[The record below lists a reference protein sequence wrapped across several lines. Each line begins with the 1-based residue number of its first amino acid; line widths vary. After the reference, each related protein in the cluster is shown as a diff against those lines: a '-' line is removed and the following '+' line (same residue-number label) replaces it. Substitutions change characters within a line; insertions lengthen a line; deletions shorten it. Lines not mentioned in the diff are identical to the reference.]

1 MGKIIK
7 DLWILTS
14 TGVVLYS
21 RVIDEKINPQL
32 FGGLM
37 SALNTFAEKLSE
49 GGITN
54 FELSNLKFVVVK
66 RRDFLF
72 IGSTSTK
79 IKEKKA
85 EEELKKVGDLF
96 FKKYPQEV
104 LLAWDNDISIFSDFG
119 SGIESSLEKGSIDK
133 MKEAFW

>member
-1 MGKIIK
+1 
-7 DLWILTS
+7 
-14 TGVVLYS
+14 
-21 RVIDEKINPQL
+21 
-32 FGGLM
+32 M
-37 SALNTFAEKLSE
+37 SALNMFAEKLSD

-72 IGSTSTK
+72 IGSISTK

-85 EEELKKVGDLF
+85 EAELKKIGDLF
-96 FKKYPQEV
+96 FKNYPQEV
-104 LLAWDNDISIFSDFG
+104 LVSWDNDISIFSDFG
-119 SGIESSLEKGSIDK
+119 SAIESSLEKDSTEK